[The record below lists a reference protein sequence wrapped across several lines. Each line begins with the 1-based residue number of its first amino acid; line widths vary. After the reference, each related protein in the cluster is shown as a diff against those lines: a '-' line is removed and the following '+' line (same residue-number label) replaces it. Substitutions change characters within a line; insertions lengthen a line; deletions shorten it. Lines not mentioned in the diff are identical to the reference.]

1 MFPLILLCVTLSM
14 ASNCTMEVQQFSS
27 IYLEHWI
34 GVIEPHFV
42 HYNLVFENTTVIT
55 ELPTAIRPSKWV
67 WTYHPPNSVNPY
79 LNWPVD
85 FPILSFGL
93 LCAKCLERDVFVH
106 INVTPPDCTI
116 ALGYQNASLAI
127 ANALNEMTQKYL
139 VQFHESYNYSYWC
152 YLAEIP
158 GVRDTFAYQFAL
170 YFNFPVDFLRY
181 KCCNSSFDYYND
193 TVEVSCP
200 EMLTEKWRESTL
212 VPYIIGLVLLC
223 YCPLILC
230 SWGDTLEAT
239 GRKIPAESLY
249 EDLDDSNNR
258 QWIYLDGHSPISL
271 TNLLCGL
278 CDLAWKHP
286 VAVSRLRRWLF
297 MLFSPIL
304 IYLQFLLYST
314 YQGDITLDLI
324 DHGVPMG
331 FLSMLG
337 GVKKSKKLFVPM
349 LGGPYCLLYM
359 YYITGFIFLVVPR
372 SLGDILQRGSR
383 DSKYAGLSPL
393 MLSTERIE
401 EISMVSVDQY
411 RGYKR
416 LSRLLLARFYLIM
429 MPRFWVEAVRIVWRR
444 IKGHLDLLKK
454 YLPQPVF
461 IILAFILVPL
471 HLMFASVEICFSFVY
486 YSIPIIWFM
495 LVVIKGFVSRA
506 TSFIQTYSPKNMP
519 HSCTSVLRV
528 TMYSIIAP
536 FLLYFVYGF
545 FAIYLASFSI
555 VGEIIV
561 FLFYALVLFPSS
573 SFGYLFFGGAL
584 LYYIWKLLQGIGDV
598 YDELLSDLFE
608 VCSNLELNRSIPT
621 IHNSTVM
628 IQTPPRLKISTLKV
642 NDVSINLTEVQTN
655 LIHNSKTASGTTY
668 VHYES
673 HIPGISRR
681 LFMHAVRKTKPVH
694 ITVFQA
700 IFRIGLIVL
709 LVVGTMKL
717 SMNSSG
723 MSSEISEVMHVL
735 FIVVIGALPRVLEI
749 TLSHS
754 DKAVHREIHLRMLEG
769 LVQEF
774 DHSVNESSD
783 FCLNNET

>member
-1 MFPLILLCVTLSM
+1 MFALILLLCVTVSK
-14 ASNCTMEVQQFSS
+14 AFQCTMEVQQFSS

-34 GVIEPHFV
+34 GLLQPHFA

-55 ELPTAIRPSKWV
+55 ELSTAIRPRNWV

-93 LCAKCLERDVFVH
+93 LCAKCLNRDVLIH
-106 INVTPPDCTI
+106 MNVTPPNCTI

-127 ANALNEMTQKYL
+127 ASAFNKMTQNYL
-139 VQFHESYNYSYWC
+139 VQFHQSYNYSYWC
-152 YLAEIP
+152 YLTEIP

-170 YFNFPVDFLRY
+170 YFNFPLDFLRY
-181 KCCNSSFDYYND
+181 KCCNSSFNYYND
-193 TVEVSCP
+193 TVDVSCP
-200 EMLTEKWRESTL
+200 AMMIEKWRESTL
-212 VPYIIGLVLLC
+212 GPYIIGLVLLC

-230 SWGDTLEAT
+230 SWVNTMQAT
-239 GRKIPAESLY
+239 GRKIPAESQY
-249 EDLDDSNNR
+249 EDLDDSDKR
-258 QWIYLDGHSPISL
+258 QWIYLDGHAPISL

-278 CDLAWKHP
+278 CDLGWKHP
-286 VAVSRLRRWLF
+286 VAVSRLRRVLF

-314 YQGDITLDLI
+314 YQFDITLDLI

-337 GVKKSKKLFVPM
+337 GNEKSKRLFVPM

-359 YYITGFIFLVVPR
+359 YYLTGFIFLIIPR
-372 SLGDILQRGSR
+372 NLGDILQRGSF
-383 DSKYAGLSPL
+383 DSKYTGMSPL
-393 MLSTERIE
+393 ILSTDRIE
-401 EISMVSVDQY
+401 EISMVSVNQY

-416 LSRLLLARFYLIM
+416 LSMLILARFYLIM
-429 MPRFWVEAVRIVWRR
+429 MPRFWVEAVHIVWCRL
-444 IKGHLDLLKK
+444 KCHLDLLMLH
-454 YLPQPVF
+454 LPKPIF
-461 IILAFILVPL
+461 IIFASILVPF
-471 HLMFASVEICFSFVY
+471 HLLIGSLEICFSLIY
-486 YSIPIIWFM
+486 YCIPIIWFL
-495 LVVIKGFVSRA
+495 LVVIKGFVSR
-506 TSFIQTYSPKNMP
+506 TTEFIETHSPMNMP
-519 HSCTSVLRV
+519 HSCRLVLRI
-528 TMYSIIAP
+528 TMFIIIAP
-536 FLLYFVYGF
+536 LLLYFVYGF

-584 LYYIWKLLQGIGDV
+584 LYYVWKLLQGIGDV
-598 YDELLSDLFE
+598 YYELLSDLFE
-608 VCSNLELNRSIPT
+608 VCSNLELNHNIPT
-621 IHNSTVM
+621 LHNSTVM
-628 IQTPPRLKISTLKV
+628 IKAPPGLKINTLRV
-642 NDVSINLTEVQTN
+642 NDITINLTEEQTN
-655 LIHNSKTASGTTY
+655 LMHNSANTKVTTY
-668 VHYES
+668 VHYDK

-681 LFMHAVRKTKPVH
+681 LFMHVVRNFKPVH

-717 SMNSSG
+717 SMNSNG

-754 DKAVHREIHLRMLEG
+754 DKAVHREIHLRMLEIM
-769 LVQEF
+769 VQEY
-774 DHSVNESSD
+774 DHNII
-783 FCLNNET
+783 